1 MAKLFNCDCEY
12 QEILGTGTAKGYVL
26 VSECDACKAK
36 REASA
41 ILEAKSRRKQEIIS
55 ELNELDKKVI
65 RPLLD
70 GETDRVDAIK
80 AEKVALRAELAT
92 L

>member
-1 MAKLFNCDCEY
+1 MLCPNCEY
-12 QEILGTGTAKGYVL
+12 QEIGKGIAKGYAL
-26 VSECDACKAK
+26 VSECAECKAK
-36 REASA
+36 READA
-41 ILEAKSRRKQEIIS
+41 ILSAKEQRKQEILM
-55 ELNELDKKVI
+55 ELNVLDKKVI

-80 AEKVALRAELAT
+80 AQKVTLREELGS